1 MLCRRICGK
10 RFLLFLCR
18 IRLTLPLHLC
28 NGDIIAGLQLLYLKY
43 IHRLIPVNKVFVL
56 YGGPLYIRFYITAS
70 VNTTVPNVYSTGI
83 VSVNFDFIPLT
94 ADDVA
99 VSGGLSPISLPVV
112 SEILTL

>member
-1 MLCRRICGK
+1 MRQAFSFVLMPYPSYFAVTSLQQRYYSRITAS
-10 RFLLFLCR
+10 LLK
-18 IRLTLPLHLC
+18 T
-28 NGDIIAGLQLLYLKY
+28 
-43 IHRLIPVNKVFVL
+43 HRLIPVNKVFVL
-56 YGGPLYIRFYITAS
+56 YGGPLYIRFYSTAS